1 MDTIGGDCQ
10 VSGFHSLPIR
20 CFLEVWEPE
29 METDCVRM
37 RQSYGALYPHNLHSA
52 MQCGSAS
59 ACMNAVPGVIS
70 TRGSEGREGEGEG
83 ERRRAGWVYDFG
95 THVEGSH
102 DGKTSQSK
110 ELCRDFRIS
119 SLVIGK

>member
-70 TRGSEGREGEGEG
+70 TRGSEGR
-83 ERRRAGWVYDFG
+83 
-95 THVEGSH
+95 
-102 DGKTSQSK
+102 GKGGGQGGYMILGLMLRDRMMEKLAKVRNYAEIS
-110 ELCRDFRIS
+110 ELAH
-119 SLVIGK
+119 